1 MGLVL
6 DSNFGQLGVNAEE
19 GGAKS
24 VAGPPQEDWTGIRTF
39 QAFASSLGQE
49 LGPRSLLERVLAD
62 HVVLAAWNL
71 QTITDKEYASI
82 PSAPSCGPG
91 ERLPGDG
98 CGTAL
103 PQGIYLTLQC
113 LEKAL
118 YLFRCLASDDLVPA
132 EGPAP
137 AGAKADTAT
146 VAPAA
151 RSSEAD
157 SSRDFDADFDDPA
170 AEANYSNEWPEI
182 GQDHD
187 AEWIAADAGAA
198 DQAALASKPAGGT
211 DRKLAGRWH
220 DRLVFDRNVS
230 EHSPVIRGTWI
241 TVGQVVSL
249 IVDGWS
255 WSDILR
261 SHPELTDEDL
271 RICLAY
277 TVAEESGD
285 L

>member
-1 MGLVL
+1 
-6 DSNFGQLGVNAEE
+6 
-19 GGAKS
+19 
-24 VAGPPQEDWTGIRTF
+24 
-39 QAFASSLGQE
+39 
-49 LGPRSLLERVLAD
+49 LLERVLAD
-62 HVVLAAWNL
+62 HVVLAAWTL
-71 QTITDKEYASI
+71 QTVTDKEYASI
-82 PSAPSCGPG
+82 PGAPPCGPG
-91 ERLPGDG
+91 ERSPGVG
-98 CGTAL
+98 CSTAS

-132 EGPAP
+132 KGPAP
-137 AGAKADTAT
+137 AAAKADTAT
-146 VAPAA
+146 AAPAA
-151 RSSEAD
+151 RFSEAD
-157 SSRDFDADFDDPA
+157 SRRDFDADFDDPA
-170 AEANYSNEWPEI
+170 AEANYSNEWPQI
-182 GQDHD
+182 GQDRD
-187 AEWIAADAGAA
+187 VEWMPAGAGA
-198 DQAALASKPAGGT
+198 EDQATLVSKPAVGT

-271 RICLAY
+271 RTCLAY
-277 TVAEESGD
+277 TVAEENGD